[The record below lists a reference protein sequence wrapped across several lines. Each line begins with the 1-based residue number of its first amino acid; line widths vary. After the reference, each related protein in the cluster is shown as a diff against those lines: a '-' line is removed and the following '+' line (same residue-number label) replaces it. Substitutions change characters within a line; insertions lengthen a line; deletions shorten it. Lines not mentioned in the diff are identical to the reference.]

1 MGQHTSPT
9 VEDQMASERTQRY
22 VPHGVYVLAERLK
35 REGVALAGVRGPW
48 RPVLRSLSRLGRN
61 AEKAISVVTNGVAA
75 IAVDTAERAADLSGL
90 LNWCGIDHL
99 EPAVNVRPP
108 GDLAAGH

>member
-1 MGQHTSPT
+1 MTSKH
-9 VEDQMASERTQRY
+9 TQRY

-48 RPVLRSLSRLGRN
+48 RPMRQSLSRLGRN
-61 AEKAISVVTNGVAA
+61 AEKAISLVTNGVAA
-75 IAVDTAERAADLSGL
+75 IVVDTAERAADLSGL

-99 EPAVNVRPP
+99 EPAANLRPP
-108 GDLAAGH
+108 SGLVAGH

>member
-1 MGQHTSPT
+1 MTS
-9 VEDQMASERTQRY
+9 QQTQRY
-22 VPHGVYVLAERLK
+22 VPHAVYLLAERLK

-48 RPVLRSLSRLGRN
+48 RPMRQSLSRLGRN

-99 EPAVNVRPP
+99 EPAANLRPP
-108 GDLAAGH
+108 VEMAVGH